1 MSNTNTRIDV
11 LFPTGRVVQGSLYK
25 AQDKDGDGKP
35 LVVKSGPNI
44 GKPTIKYF
52 FAVAI
57 KKGAEVHWASTEWGA
72 KIWALG
78 HSLWPAGQGQAPT
91 FAWKV
96 EDGDS
101 GIPNKKGK
109 KNNDREGFPGNWVVN
124 FSSGFAPRI
133 YNSNG
138 TQPIVDPDYVKPG
151 HFVQVLGTVDSNRS
165 DMNPGMYINH
175 SLIAFQGYGPEIHQG
190 PDAAAV
196 GFGGGAAPTGM
207 QATPVGGMTPPPPAG
222 PPAAPAAP
230 GAAPPPYIPPAA
242 PAAAPAAPAAPP
254 AVPVVPQPSMIAP
267 PAPPAAPPAAP
278 AAPVGPV
285 FTAKAPA
292 GTTWASMLAAGWNE
306 ATARQHGYIV

>member
-11 LFPTGRVVQGSLYK
+11 LFPPGRVVQGSLYK

-57 KKGAEVHWASTEWGA
+57 EKTAGIAHWASTEWGA

-78 HSLWPAGQGQAPT
+78 HSLWSQGQGQAPT

-101 GIPNKKGK
+101 QIPNKKGK
-109 KNNDREGFPGNWVVN
+109 KNCDREGFPGHWVVN

-138 TQPIVDPDYVKPG
+138 SQPIVEPDYVKPG

-175 SLIAFQGYGPEIHQG
+175 SLVAFQGFGPEIHQG

-196 GFGGGAAPTGM
+196 GFGGAPAPKGM

-222 PPAAPAAP
+222 APAVPAVPVPAAAAP
-230 GAAPPPYIPPAA
+230 VA
-242 PAAAPAAPAAPP
+242 PAPAYAAPAAPAP
-254 AVPVVPQPSMIAP
+254 VPTAVVPQPSMIAP
-267 PAPPAAPPAAP
+267 PAIPAAPVAP
-278 AAPVGPV
+278 AAPVGPT

-292 GTTWASMLAAGWNE
+292 GTTWAAMVASGWTE
-306 ATARQHGYIV
+306 ETARAHGYIV